1 MKERIRKDQ
10 EKTKKRPRKD
20 QEKTKKRPRKDQEKT
35 KKRPDEFKIASYITS
50 YEKLLYIFRNVCLIM
65 HCYSVTVVT
74 VTVLLQ

>member
-35 KKRPDEFKIASYITS
+35 KKRPRKDRMNLR
-50 YEKLLYIFRNVCLIM
+50 LLLISQVMKNCYIFF
-65 HCYSVTVVT
+65 VTFV
-74 VTVLLQ
+74 